1 MEKLKIDLGF
11 ATLVAEKGAD
21 ENYNEIF
28 IGIEDKDG
36 VWIQDLA
43 IVGQKYHY
51 TDEGEVVQDKGIN
64 LMVYADKDDEDYTN
78 KFEIGI
84 YEEEN

>member
-1 MEKLKIDLGF
+1 MGKIKIDLGF
-11 ATLVAEKGAD
+11 ATLVAERGTDK
-21 ENYNEIF
+21 NYHEIF
-28 IGIEDKDG
+28 IGIEDKGG
-36 VWIQDLA
+36 VWVQDLA

-51 TDEGEVVQDKGIN
+51 TDEGEIVQDKGIN
-64 LMVYADKDDEDYTN
+64 VMVYADKDDEDYTN